1 MKKYSIF
8 FVLKYQQSI
17 VFSFKTLYIKNG
29 LSKFELRFL
38 MAQSD
43 SKTQFLLSPPVAPFK
58 LYKSSLKF
66 LRFLLGFDLK
76 KPIRADTFGSA
87 AGGGAALTLRG
98 REAAE
103 LTALKFGSNFFV
115 NLELNKKSRMTRDF
129 LFALLPDAEDDS
141 YLKDRWVSALLAHG
155 PTKLGPPI
163 KSFCKRIV
171 HGKDRTAKHY
181 QYNIGLIIIQTK
193 MQKLKRKMQ
202 NNNSKYKNNDRL
214 LF

>member
-1 MKKYSIF
+1 M
-8 FVLKYQQSI
+8 
-17 VFSFKTLYIKNG
+17 
-29 LSKFELRFL
+29 LR
-38 MAQSD
+38 
-43 SKTQFLLSPPVAPFK
+43 T
-58 LYKSSLKF
+58 
-66 LRFLLGFDLK
+66 

-155 PTKLGPPI
+155 PTKLGLPI

-171 HGKDRTAKHY
+171 HGKNRTAKQLHY
-181 QYNIGLIIIQTK
+181 TSEIK
-193 MQKLKRKMQ
+193 K
-202 NNNSKYKNNDRL
+202 
-214 LF
+214 